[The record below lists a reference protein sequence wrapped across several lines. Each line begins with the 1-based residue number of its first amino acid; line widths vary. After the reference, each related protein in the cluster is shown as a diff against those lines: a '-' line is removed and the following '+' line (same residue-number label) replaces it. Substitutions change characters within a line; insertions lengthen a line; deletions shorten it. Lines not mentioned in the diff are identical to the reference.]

1 MIIIFLYILYI
12 YSCRPKCYTMAVE
25 AVGSDG
31 KRVQKLD
38 NKLKGVD
45 RAVVKNMSLETY
57 LRTILLNE
65 SQSAKS
71 FKISSKSHSIFV
83 EQIRKQALSNIDD
96 KVKVLLCGVHTRK
109 YGCKNYTDRCS
120 CPFSRVC
127 K

>member
-1 MIIIFLYILYI
+1 MISFIYILYI
-12 YSCRPKCYTMAVE
+12 KICRPKCYTMAVE
-25 AVGSDG
+25 EIGGNG

-45 RAVVKNMSLETY
+45 RAVVKNMSLGAY
-57 LRTILLNE
+57 LRTILLNQ

-83 EQIRKQALSNIDD
+83 EQVRKQALCNIDD

-109 YGCKNYTDRCS
+109 YGCANYTDKCS
-120 CPFSRVC
+120 CPFSRVY